1 MVSAE
6 DLHALFSSSG
16 KTLGSVESFT
26 GGRFAS
32 SMTAI
37 AGASKFFVGSLVT
50 YATYEK
56 IRLLNI
62 KKERVDAYGVVSQE
76 IAGDM
81 AMYGRFTLNSD
92 YCISF
97 TGNAGP
103 EPMENKP
110 VGLIYIG
117 VSAYNYTQVFQYQL
131 NGSREEVIN
140 QALSLGYMHLAKM
153 LSEFK

>member
-1 MVSAE
+1 MTAE
-6 DLHALFSSSG
+6 ELHALFTKAN

-32 SMTAI
+32 SLTSI
-37 AGASKFFVGSLVT
+37 AGASKFFVGAYVT
-50 YATYEK
+50 YATWEK

-81 AMYGRFTLNSD
+81 AMHGKFLLDSD

-117 VSAYNYTQVFQYQL
+117 VSAYNYTQVFQYML
-131 NGSREEVIN
+131 KGSREEVIN
-140 QALSLGYMHLAKM
+140 QALSLGYAHLAKM
-153 LSEFK
+153 LNDFK

>member
-1 MVSAE
+1 MTAE
-6 DLHALFSSSG
+6 ELHALFTNAG
-16 KTLGSVESFT
+16 RTLGSVESFT

-32 SMTAI
+32 SITAI
-37 AGASKFFVGSLVT
+37 PGASKIFVGAYVT
-50 YATYEK
+50 YATWEK

-62 KKERVDAYGVVSQE
+62 EKSRVETYGVVSQE

-81 AMYGRFTLNSD
+81 AMHGKFLLDSD

-117 VSAYNYTQVFQYQL
+117 VSAYNYTQVFQYL
-131 NGSREEVIN
+131 LKGSREEVIS
-140 QALSLGYMHLAKM
+140 QALSLGYAHLAKM
-153 LSEFK
+153 LRDFK

>member
-1 MVSAE
+1 MITAE
-6 DLHALFSSSG
+6 ELHALFTTYG

-37 AGASKFFVGSLVT
+37 PGASKFFVGAYVT
-50 YATYEK
+50 YATWEK

-81 AMYGRFTLNSD
+81 AMHGKFLLDSD

-103 EPMENKP
+103 SPMENKP

-117 VSAYNYTQVFQYQL
+117 VSAYNYTQVFKYQL
-131 NGSREEVIN
+131 QGDREAIIN
-140 QALSLGYMHLAKM
+140 QALGLGYEHLKKM
-153 LSEFK
+153 LESFK

>member
-1 MVSAE
+1 MTAE
-6 DLHALFSSSG
+6 EIHALFINANR
-16 KTLGSVESFT
+16 TLGSVESFT

-37 AGASKFFVGSLVT
+37 PGASRFFVGAYVT
-50 YATYEK
+50 YATWEK
-56 IRLLNI
+56 VRLLNI

-81 AMYGRFTLNSD
+81 AMHGRFLLDSD

-103 EPMENKP
+103 TPMENKP

-117 VSAYNYTQVFQYQL
+117 VSAYNYTQVFQYL
-131 NGSREEVIN
+131 LKGNREEIIN
-140 QALSLGYMHLAKM
+140 QALNLGYAHLAKM
-153 LSEFK
+153 LHDFK

>member
-1 MVSAE
+1 MTANDIHS
-6 DLHALFSSSG
+6 LFINSG
-16 KTLGSVESFT
+16 RTLGSVESFT

-32 SMTAI
+32 SMTSI
-37 AGASKFFVGSLVT
+37 SGASKFFVGAYVT
-50 YATYEK
+50 YATFEK

-62 KKERVDAYGVVSQE
+62 AKERVEQFGVVSQE

-81 AMYGRFTLNSD
+81 AMHGKFLLDAD

-103 EPMENKP
+103 TPMENKP

-117 VSAYNYTQVFQYQL
+117 VSAYNYTQVFEYQL
-131 NGSREEVIN
+131 SGTREEVIN
-140 QALSLGYMHLAKM
+140 QALDLGYQHLAKM

>member
-1 MVSAE
+1 MTAE
-6 DLHALFSSSG
+6 ELHALFKSSG

-32 SMTAI
+32 SITAI
-37 AGASKFFVGSLVT
+37 SGASSFFVGAYVT
-50 YATYEK
+50 YATFEK

-62 KKERVDAYGVVSQE
+62 AKERVEAYGVVSQE

-81 AMYGRFTLNSD
+81 AMHGKFLLDAD

-103 EPMENKP
+103 TPMENKP

-117 VSAYNYTQVFQYQL
+117 VSAYNYTQVYEYRLQG
-131 NGSREEVIN
+131 NREQVIA
-140 QALSLGYMHLAKM
+140 QALDLGYQHLAKM

>member
-1 MVSAE
+1 MTAE
-6 DLHALFSSSG
+6 ELHALFTQAN

-37 AGASKFFVGSLVT
+37 PGASKFFVGAYVT
-50 YATYEK
+50 YATWEK

-81 AMYGRFTLNSD
+81 AMHGKFLLDSD

-103 EPMENKP
+103 TPMENKP

-131 NGSREEVIN
+131 NGTREEIIN
-140 QALSLGYMHLAKM
+140 QALSLGYAHLAKM
-153 LSEFK
+153 LHDFK

>member
-1 MVSAE
+1 MTAE
-6 DLHALFSSSG
+6 DIHTLF
-16 KTLGSVESFT
+16 KNANRTLGSVESFT

-32 SMTAI
+32 SITAI
-37 AGASKFFVGSLVT
+37 PGASKFFVGGYVT
-50 YATYEK
+50 YATWEK

-62 KKERVDAYGVVSQE
+62 KKERVDMYGVVSQE

-81 AMYGRFTLNSD
+81 AMHGKFLLDSD

-117 VSAYNYTQVFQYQL
+117 VSAYNYTQVFQYL
-131 NGSREEVIN
+131 LKGSREEVIA
-140 QALSLGYMHLAKM
+140 QALGLGYKHLEKM
-153 LSEFK
+153 LKDFR

>member
-1 MVSAE
+1 MTAE
-6 DLHALFSSSG
+6 ELHALFIKANRSLS
-16 KTLGSVESFT
+16 SVESFT

-37 AGASKFFVGSLVT
+37 PGASKFFVGGCVT
-50 YATYEK
+50 YATWEK
-56 IRLLNI
+56 VRLLNI
-62 KKERVDAYGVVSQE
+62 KQERVDKFGVVSQE

-81 AMYGRFTLNSD
+81 AMHGRFVLGSD

-103 EPMENKP
+103 SPMENKP

-117 VSAYNYTQVFQYQL
+117 VSAYNYTQVFEYL
-131 NGSREEVIN
+131 LWGSREEVIN
-140 QALSLGYMHLAKM
+140 QALSLGYDHLAKM
-153 LSEFK
+153 LEQFK

>member
-1 MVSAE
+1 MTAQE
-6 DLHALFSSSG
+6 LYDLFLNAG
-16 KTLGSVESFT
+16 KSLGSVESFT

-32 SMTAI
+32 SITAI
-37 AGASKFFVGSLVT
+37 PGASKIFVGAYVT
-50 YATYEK
+50 YATWEK

-62 KKERVDAYGVVSQE
+62 KKERVDQFGVVSQE

-81 AMYGRFTLNSD
+81 AMHGKFLLDAD

-103 EPMENKP
+103 TPMENKP

-117 VSAYNYTQVFQYQL
+117 VSAYNYTQVFEYQL
-131 NGSREEVIN
+131 QGTREQVIE
-140 QALSLGYMHLAKM
+140 QALGLGYAHLAKM
-153 LSEFK
+153 LQDFK

>member
-1 MVSAE
+1 MTAE
-6 DLHALFSSSG
+6 DIHTLFKNAG
-16 KTLGSVESFT
+16 RTLGSVESFT

-32 SMTAI
+32 SLTALP
-37 AGASKFFVGSLVT
+37 GASKFFVGAYVT
-50 YATYEK
+50 YATWEK

-62 KKERVDAYGVVSQE
+62 QKERVEAYGVVSQE

-81 AMYGRFTLNSD
+81 AMHGKFLLDSD

-103 EPMENKP
+103 EAMEGKP

-117 VSAYNYTQVFQYQL
+117 VSAYNYTQVFQYRL
-131 NGSREEVIN
+131 NGTREEIIV
-140 QALSLGYMHLAKM
+140 QALGLGYAHLQKM
-153 LSEFK
+153 LQDFK

>member
-1 MVSAE
+1 MTAE
-6 DLHALFSSSG
+6 DIHTLFKNAG
-16 KTLGSVESFT
+16 RTLGSVESFT

-32 SMTAI
+32 SITAI
-37 AGASKFFVGSLVT
+37 PGASKFFVGAYVT
-50 YATYEK
+50 YATWEK

-81 AMYGRFTLNSD
+81 AMHGRFLLDSD

-103 EPMENKP
+103 EPMEGKP

-117 VSAYNYTQVFQYQL
+117 VSAYNYTQVFQYRL
-131 NGSREEVIN
+131 NGTREEIIV
-140 QALSLGYMHLAKM
+140 QALGLGYAHLQKM
-153 LSEFK
+153 LQDFK

>member
-1 MVSAE
+1 MTAE
-6 DLHALFSSSG
+6 ELHAMFTQYG
-16 KTLGSVESFT
+16 RTLGSVESFT

-37 AGASKFFVGSLVT
+37 PGASKFFVGAYVT
-50 YATYEK
+50 YATWEK

-81 AMYGRFTLNSD
+81 AMHGRFLLDSD

-103 EPMENKP
+103 TPMENKP

-117 VSAYNYTQVFQYQL
+117 VSAYNYTQVFQYRL
-131 NGSREEVIN
+131 NGTREEIIS
-140 QALSLGYMHLAKM
+140 QAQGLGYAHLAKM
-153 LSEFK
+153 LQDFK

>member
-1 MVSAE
+1 MTAE
-6 DLHALFSSSG
+6 DIHTLFKNAG
-16 KTLGSVESFT
+16 RTLGSVESFT

-32 SMTAI
+32 SITAI
-37 AGASKFFVGSLVT
+37 PGASKFFVGAYVT
-50 YATYEK
+50 YATWEK

-62 KKERVDAYGVVSQE
+62 KKERVEAYGVVSQE

-81 AMYGRFTLNSD
+81 AMHGRFLLDSD

-117 VSAYNYTQVFQYQL
+117 VSAYNYTQVFQYRL
-131 NGSREEVIN
+131 NGTREEIIV
-140 QALSLGYMHLAKM
+140 QALGLGYSHLQKM
-153 LSEFK
+153 LQDFK

>member
-1 MVSAE
+1 MTAE
-6 DLHALFSSSG
+6 ELHAMFTQYG
-16 KTLGSVESFT
+16 RTLGSVETFT

-32 SMTAI
+32 SVTAI
-37 AGASKFFVGSLVT
+37 PGASKFFVGAYVT
-50 YATYEK
+50 YATWEK

-81 AMYGRFTLNSD
+81 AMHGRFLLDSD

-97 TGNAGP
+97 TGNSGP
-103 EPMENKP
+103 TPMENKP

-117 VSAYNYTQVFQYQL
+117 VSAYNYTQVFQYRL
-131 NGSREEVIN
+131 NGTREEIIS
-140 QALSLGYMHLAKM
+140 QALGLGYAHLAKM
-153 LSEFK
+153 LQDFK

>member
-1 MVSAE
+1 MTAE
-6 DLHALFSSSG
+6 DIHTLFKNAG
-16 KTLGSVESFT
+16 RTLGSVESFT
-26 GGRFAS
+26 GGRFS
-32 SMTAI
+32 SSITAI
-37 AGASKFFVGSLVT
+37 PGASKFFVGAYVT
-50 YATYEK
+50 YATWEK

-62 KKERVDAYGVVSQE
+62 KKERVDTYGVVSQE

-81 AMYGRFTLNSD
+81 AMHGKFLLDSD

-117 VSAYNYTQVFQYQL
+117 VSAYNYTQVFQYL
-131 NGSREEVIN
+131 LKGSREEIIL
-140 QALSLGYMHLAKM
+140 QAIGLGYKHLEKM
-153 LSEFK
+153 LKDFK

>member
-1 MVSAE
+1 MITAE
-6 DLHALFSSSG
+6 ELHALFINANR
-16 KTLGSVESFT
+16 TLGSVESFT

-32 SMTAI
+32 SMTSI
-37 AGASKFFVGSLVT
+37 PGASKFFVGAYVT
-50 YATYEK
+50 YATWEK

-62 KKERVDAYGVVSQE
+62 KRERVDAYGVVSQE

-81 AMYGRFTLNSD
+81 AMHGKFLLDSD

-117 VSAYNYTQVFQYQL
+117 LSAYNYTQVFQYQL
-131 NGSREEVIN
+131 FGTREEIIT
-140 QALSLGYMHLAKM
+140 QALSLGYEHLKKM
-153 LSEFK
+153 LGEFK

>member
-1 MVSAE
+1 MTAE
-6 DLHALFSSSG
+6 EIHALFINANR
-16 KTLGSVESFT
+16 TLGSVESFT

-37 AGASKFFVGSLVT
+37 PGASRFFVGAYVT
-50 YATYEK
+50 YATWEK
-56 IRLLNI
+56 VRLLNI

-81 AMYGRFTLNSD
+81 AMHGRFLLDSD

-103 EPMENKP
+103 TPMENKP

-117 VSAYNYTQVFQYQL
+117 VSAYNYTQVFQYL
-131 NGSREEVIN
+131 LKGNREEIIN
-140 QALSLGYMHLAKM
+140 QALNLGYAHLAKM
-153 LSEFK
+153 LHAFK

>member
-1 MVSAE
+1 MTAE
-6 DLHALFSSSG
+6 ELHALFTQAG
-16 KTLGSVESFT
+16 RTLGSVESFT

-32 SMTAI
+32 SITAI
-37 AGASKFFVGSLVT
+37 PGASKIFVGAYVT
-50 YATYEK
+50 YATWEK

-62 KKERVDAYGVVSQE
+62 KKERVEAYGVVSQE

-81 AMYGRFTLNSD
+81 AMHGKFLLDSD

-117 VSAYNYTQVFQYQL
+117 VSAYNYTQVFQYL
-131 NGSREEVIN
+131 LKGSREEVIN
-140 QALSLGYMHLAKM
+140 QALSLGYQHLAKM
-153 LSEFK
+153 LHDFK

>member
-1 MVSAE
+1 MTAE
-6 DLHALFSSSG
+6 ELHALFTNSG
-16 KTLGSVESFT
+16 RTLGSVESFT

-32 SMTAI
+32 SMTSI
-37 AGASKFFVGSLVT
+37 PGASKFFVGAYVT
-50 YATYEK
+50 YATWEK

-81 AMYGRFTLNSD
+81 AMHGKFLLDSD

-103 EPMENKP
+103 EAMEGKP

-117 VSAYNYTQVFQYQL
+117 VSAYNYTQVFQYHL
-131 NGSREEVIN
+131 NGSREEIIA
-140 QALSLGYMHLAKM
+140 QALSLGYSHLAKM
-153 LSEFK
+153 LHDFK

>member
-1 MVSAE
+1 MTAE
-6 DLHALFSSSG
+6 DIHVLFKNAG
-16 KTLGSVESFT
+16 RTLGSVESFT
-26 GGRFAS
+26 GGSFAS
-32 SMTAI
+32 SITALP
-37 AGASKFFVGSLVT
+37 GASKFFVGGYVT
-50 YATYEK
+50 YATWEK

-81 AMYGRFTLNSD
+81 AMHGKFLLDSD

-117 VSAYNYTQVFQYQL
+117 VSAYNYTQVFQYL
-131 NGSREEVIN
+131 LKGSREEIIN
-140 QALSLGYMHLAKM
+140 QALSLGYQHLAKM
-153 LSEFK
+153 LHDFK

>member
-1 MVSAE
+1 MVTAE
-6 DLHALFSSSG
+6 DLHALFSNSG
-16 KTLGSVESFT
+16 RTLGSVESFT

-32 SMTAI
+32 SMTGI
-37 AGASKFFVGSLVT
+37 AGASKFFVGAYVT
-50 YATYEK
+50 YATWEK

-62 KKERVDAYGVVSQE
+62 KKERVDTYGVVSQE

-81 AMYGRFTLNSD
+81 AMHGKFLLDSD

-103 EPMENKP
+103 TPMENKP

-117 VSAYNYTQVFQYQL
+117 ISAYNYTQVFQYL
-131 NGSREEVIN
+131 LKGTREEVIE
-140 QALSLGYMHLAKM
+140 QALSLGYQHLAKM
-153 LSEFK
+153 LNDFK

>member
-1 MVSAE
+1 MATAE
-6 DLHALFSSSG
+6 DIHSLFKAAG
-16 KTLGSVESFT
+16 RTLGSVESFT

-32 SMTAI
+32 SITALP
-37 AGASKFFVGSLVT
+37 GASKFFVGAYVT
-50 YATYEK
+50 YATWEK

-62 KKERVDAYGVVSQE
+62 KKERVEAYGVVSQE

-81 AMYGRFTLNSD
+81 AMHGRFLLDSD

-117 VSAYNYTQVFQYQL
+117 VSAYNYTQVFQYKL
-131 NGSREEVIN
+131 KGTREEVIN
-140 QALSLGYMHLAKM
+140 QALGLGYAHLEKM
-153 LSEFK
+153 LKDFK

>member
-1 MVSAE
+1 MTAE
-6 DLHALFSSSG
+6 ELSTLFKNAG
-16 KTLGSVESFT
+16 RTLGSVESFT
-26 GGRFAS
+26 GGSFAS
-32 SMTAI
+32 SITALP
-37 AGASKFFVGSLVT
+37 GASKFFVGGYVT
-50 YATYEK
+50 YATWEK

-81 AMYGRFTLNSD
+81 AMHGKFLLDSD

-117 VSAYNYTQVFQYQL
+117 VSAYNYTQVFQYL
-131 NGSREEVIN
+131 LKGTRSEIIA
-140 QALSLGYMHLAKM
+140 QALGLGYKHLEKM
-153 LSEFK
+153 LKDFK

>member
-1 MVSAE
+1 MTAE
-6 DLHALFSSSG
+6 ELHALFKEAG
-16 KTLGSVESFT
+16 RTLGSVESFT

-37 AGASKFFVGSLVT
+37 PGASKFFVGAYVT
-50 YATYEK
+50 YATWEK
-56 IRLLNI
+56 VRLLNI
-62 KKERVDAYGVVSQE
+62 KRERVDAYGVVSQE

-81 AMYGRFTLNSD
+81 AMHGKFLLNSD

-117 VSAYNYTQVFQYQL
+117 VSAYNYTQVFEYRL
-131 NGSREEVIN
+131 TGSREEVIT
-140 QALSLGYMHLAKM
+140 QALALGYDHLARM
-153 LSEFK
+153 LHDFK

>member
-1 MVSAE
+1 MTAE
-6 DLHALFSSSG
+6 ELHALFKESG
-16 KTLGSVESFT
+16 RTLGSVESFT

-37 AGASKFFVGSLVT
+37 PGASKFFVGSYVT
-50 YATYEK
+50 YATWEK
-56 IRLLNI
+56 VRLLNI
-62 KKERVDAYGVVSQE
+62 KQERVDAYGVVSQE

-81 AMYGRFTLNSD
+81 AMHGKFLLDSD

-117 VSAYNYTQVFQYQL
+117 VSAYNYTQVFQYL
-131 NGSREEVIN
+131 LKGSREEVIS
-140 QALSLGYMHLAKM
+140 QALSLGYAHLAKM
-153 LSEFK
+153 LKDFK

>member
-1 MVSAE
+1 MRAE
-6 DLHALFSSSG
+6 ELHKLFTDANR
-16 KTLGSVESFT
+16 TLGSVESFT

-37 AGASKFFVGSLVT
+37 PGASKFFVGSFVT

-62 KKERVDAYGVVSQE
+62 PKERVEQYGVVSQE
-76 IAGDM
+76 IGGDM
-81 AMYGRFTLNSD
+81 AMRGKFLLDSD

-103 EPMENKP
+103 TPMENKP
-110 VGLIYIG
+110 VGLIFIG
-117 VSAYNYTQVFQYQL
+117 CTAYNYTQVFQYQL
-131 NGSREEVIN
+131 SGTREQIIE
-140 QALSLGYMHLAKM
+140 QALDLGYQHLALM
-153 LSEFK
+153 LRDFK

>member
-1 MVSAE
+1 MTAE
-6 DLHALFSSSG
+6 ELHALFAKANRS
-16 KTLGSVESFT
+16 LGSVESFT
-26 GGRFAS
+26 GGKFAS

-37 AGASKFFVGSLVT
+37 AGASRFFVGGYVT
-50 YATYEK
+50 YATWEK

-62 KKERVDAYGVVSQE
+62 KQERVDQFGVVSQE

-81 AMYGRFTLNSD
+81 AMHGRFLLGSD

-103 EPMENKP
+103 TPMENKP

-117 VSAYNYTQVFQYQL
+117 VSAYNYTQVYEYL
-131 NGSREEVIN
+131 LKGSREEVIN
-140 QALSLGYMHLAKM
+140 QALSLGYAHLAKM
-153 LSEFK
+153 LNEFK

>member
-1 MVSAE
+1 MTAE
-6 DLHALFSSSG
+6 DIHVLFKNAG
-16 KTLGSVESFT
+16 RTLGSVESFT
-26 GGRFAS
+26 GGSFAS
-32 SMTAI
+32 SITALP
-37 AGASKFFVGSLVT
+37 GASKFFVGGYVT
-50 YATYEK
+50 YATWEK

-81 AMYGRFTLNSD
+81 AMHGKFLLDSD

-117 VSAYNYTQVFQYQL
+117 VSAYNYTQVFQYL
-131 NGSREEVIN
+131 LKGSREEIIS
-140 QALSLGYMHLAKM
+140 QALSLGYKHLEKM
-153 LSEFK
+153 LKDFK